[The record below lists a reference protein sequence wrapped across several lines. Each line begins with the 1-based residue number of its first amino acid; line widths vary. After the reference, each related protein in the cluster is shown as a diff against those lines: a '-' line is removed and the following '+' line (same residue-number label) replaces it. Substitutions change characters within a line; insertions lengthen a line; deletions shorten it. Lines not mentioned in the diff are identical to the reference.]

1 MQIDVTVQASGF
13 DMRALGATVY
23 LQPEVIGA
31 RFNTR
36 QGAIDEVRGGR
47 DKIAA
52 ALRAQGYRVSWVDD
66 NPARALGA
74 RTSEAKAAAARVN
87 GAKAAKANRRRA
99 AR

>member
-87 GAKAAKANRRRA
+87 GAKAAKVHRRRA